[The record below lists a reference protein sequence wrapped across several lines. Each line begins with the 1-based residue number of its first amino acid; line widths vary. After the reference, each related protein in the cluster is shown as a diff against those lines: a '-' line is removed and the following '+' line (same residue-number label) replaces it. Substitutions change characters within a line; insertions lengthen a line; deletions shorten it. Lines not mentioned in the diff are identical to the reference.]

1 MLPNNN
7 PPNTQPSPG
16 AGEPLKSGKITVMI
30 VDDHA
35 VVRQG
40 LRSFLELQDDLEVVG
55 EASDGAEA
63 VALAKELMPDII
75 LMDLV
80 MPGMDG
86 VEATRAIT
94 TAVPSARV
102 LVLTSFSE
110 DEKVFASIKAG
121 AHGYLMKD
129 VLPPELVKAI
139 RTVYRGEA
147 QLHPEIARK
156 LMHEFSSPTPVAPKH
171 DLTDRELEVLRLIAQ
186 GKSNKEIAEEL
197 VLSEKTVKTHVS
209 NILQKL
215 HLSDRTQAA
224 VYALKQRLV
233 EA

>member
-1 MLPNNN
+1 MSTSG
-7 PPNTQPSPG
+7 TQPT
-16 AGEPLKSGKITVMI
+16 LDKISVII

-35 VVRQG
+35 IVRQG
-40 LRSFLELQDDLEVVG
+40 LRTYLDLQPDMEVVG
-55 EASDGAEA
+55 EASNGTEA
-63 VALAKELMPDII
+63 ISLAREALPDIV

-80 MPGMDG
+80 MPQSDG

-94 TAVPSARV
+94 ALSPSTRV
-102 LVLTSFSE
+102 IVLTSFSE

-121 AHGYLMKD
+121 AQGYLMKD
-129 VLPPELVKAI
+129 VLPQELVRAI

-147 QLHPEIARK
+147 QLDPEIARK
-156 LMHEFSSPTPVAPKH
+156 LMHEFSNPQPTRPKH
-171 DLTDRELEVLRLIAQ
+171 DLTERELEVLRLISL
-186 GKSNKEIAEEL
+186 GKSNKEISEEL

-224 VYALKQRLV
+224 VYALRQKIV
-233 EA
+233 DM

>member
-1 MLPNNN
+1 M
-7 PPNTQPSPG
+7 
-16 AGEPLKSGKITVMI
+16 AGSDTRTGSDKIAVVL

-35 VVRQG
+35 IVRQG
-40 LRSFLELQDDLEVVG
+40 LRTYLELQPDIEVVG
-55 EASDGAEA
+55 EASDGGEA
-63 VALAKELMPDII
+63 VGVVRDTVPDIV

-80 MPGMDG
+80 MPNSDG

-94 TAVPSARV
+94 GMAPSTRV
-102 LVLTSFSE
+102 IVLTSFSE

-121 AHGYLMKD
+121 AQGYLMKD
-129 VLPPELVKAI
+129 VLPQDLVKAI

-147 QLHPEIARK
+147 QLDPEIARK
-156 LMHEFSSPTPVAPKH
+156 LMQEFTNPQPQAPRH
-171 DLTDRELEVLRLIAQ
+171 DLTERELEVLTLIAH
-186 GKSNKEIAEEL
+186 GKTNRDISEVL

-224 VYALKQRLV
+224 VYALRQRIV
-233 EA
+233 D

>member
-1 MLPNNN
+1 MLPMSRG
-7 PPNTQPSPG
+7 PSPPPDPNHG
-16 AGEPLKSGKITVMI
+16 PITVLI

-40 LRSFLELQDDLEVVG
+40 LRTFLDLQPDIKVVG
-55 EASDGAEA
+55 EAADGTE
-63 VALAKELMPDII
+63 ALAQAQALLPDII

-80 MPGMDG
+80 MPNQDG
-86 VEATRAIT
+86 VSATRAIT
-94 TAVPSARV
+94 SAVPSSKV

-156 LMHEFSSPTPVAPKH
+156 LMNEFSTPVPTAPKH
-171 DLTDRELEVLRLIAQ
+171 DLTERELDVLRLIAQ
-186 GKSNKEIAEEL
+186 GKSNKEIAEDL
-197 VLSEKTVKTHVS
+197 ILSEKTVKTHVS

-224 VYALKQRLV
+224 VYALKQKIV
-233 EA
+233 EG

>member
-1 MLPNNN
+1 MPG
-7 PPNTQPSPG
+7 TQPQG
-16 AGEPLKSGKITVMI
+16 TNDKIAVVL

-35 VVRQG
+35 IVRQG
-40 LRSFLELQDDLEVVG
+40 LRTYLELQPDIEVVG
-55 EASDGAEA
+55 EASDGREA
-63 VALAKELMPDII
+63 VGVVRDTLPDIV

-80 MPGMDG
+80 MPNSDG

-94 TAVPSARV
+94 VMAPSTRV
-102 LVLTSFSE
+102 IVLTSFSE

-121 AHGYLMKD
+121 AQGYLMKG
-129 VLPPELVKAI
+129 VLPQDLVKAI

-147 QLHPEIARK
+147 QLDPEIARK
-156 LMHEFSSPTPVAPKH
+156 LMQEFTNPQPQTPRH
-171 DLTDRELEVLRLIAQ
+171 DLTERELEVLRLIAH
-186 GKSNKEIAEEL
+186 GKTNKDKSEEL

-224 VYALKQRLV
+224 VYALR
-233 EA
+233 

>member
-1 MLPNNN
+1 MLPNNPAPQN
-7 PPNTQPSPG
+7 PAPG
-16 AGEPLKSGKITVMI
+16 DAAPRTDKIRVMI

-40 LRSFLELQDDLEVVG
+40 LRSFLELQGDIEVVG
-55 EASDGAEA
+55 EAADGGEA
-63 VALAKELMPDII
+63 VAQAQELLPDVI

-86 VEATRAIT
+86 VEATRVIT
-94 TAVPSARV
+94 AAVPSTRV

-129 VLPPELVKAI
+129 VLPPELIKAI

-156 LMHEFSSPTPVAPKH
+156 LMNEFSTPTPVAPKH

-224 VYALKQRLV
+224 VYALKQKLV

>member
-1 MLPNNN
+1 M
-7 PPNTQPSPG
+7 
-16 AGEPLKSGKITVMI
+16 AGGDPRAGTEKIAVVL

-35 VVRQG
+35 IVRQG
-40 LRSFLELQDDLEVVG
+40 LRTYLELQPDIEVVG
-55 EASDGAEA
+55 EASDGREA
-63 VALAKELMPDII
+63 VGVVRDALPDIV

-80 MPGMDG
+80 MPHSDG

-94 TAVPSARV
+94 SLAPSTRV
-102 LVLTSFSE
+102 IVLTSFSE

-121 AHGYLMKD
+121 AQGYLMKD
-129 VLPPELVKAI
+129 VLPQDLVKAI

-147 QLHPEIARK
+147 QLDPEIARK
-156 LMHEFSSPTPVAPKH
+156 LMQEFTNPQPQTPRH
-171 DLTDRELEVLRLIAQ
+171 DLTERELEVLRLIAH
-186 GKSNKEIAEEL
+186 GKTNKDISEDL

-224 VYALKQRLV
+224 VYALRQKIV
-233 EA
+233 D

>member
-1 MLPNNN
+1 MLPINRGPSA
-7 PPNTQPSPG
+7 PPDPNHGPISV
-16 AGEPLKSGKITVMI
+16 LI

-40 LRSFLELQDDLEVVG
+40 LRSFLELQPDIQVAG
-55 EASDGAEA
+55 EAADGEE
-63 VALAKELMPDII
+63 ALAQAKALLPDII

-80 MPGMDG
+80 MPNVDG
-86 VEATRAIT
+86 VAAIRAIT
-94 TAVPSARV
+94 TAVPSTKI

-156 LMHEFSSPTPVAPKH
+156 LMNEFSTPAPAPARH
-171 DLTDRELEVLRLIAQ
+171 DLTDRELDVLRLIAH

-224 VYALKQRLV
+224 VYALKQKLV
-233 EA
+233 ED

>member
-1 MLPNNN
+1 MAAADPRG
-7 PPNTQPSPG
+7 SID
-16 AGEPLKSGKITVMI
+16 KIAVVL

-35 VVRQG
+35 IVRQG
-40 LRSFLELQDDLEVVG
+40 LRTYLELQPDIEVVG
-55 EASDGAEA
+55 EASDGREA
-63 VALAKELMPDII
+63 VSVVRDTVPDIV

-80 MPGMDG
+80 MPNSDG

-94 TAVPSARV
+94 GMAPSTRV
-102 LVLTSFSE
+102 IVLTSFSE

-121 AHGYLMKD
+121 AQGYLMKD
-129 VLPPELVKAI
+129 VLPQDLVKAI

-147 QLHPEIARK
+147 QLDPEIARK
-156 LMHEFSSPTPVAPKH
+156 LMQEFTNPQPQTPRH
-171 DLTDRELEVLRLIAQ
+171 DLTERELEVLRLIAH
-186 GKSNKEIAEEL
+186 GKTNKDIADEL

-224 VYALKQRLV
+224 VYALRQKIV
-233 EA
+233 D